1 MTESTAKIPAMQAVV
16 EVLKSEG
23 VDTVFGCPGAAILPL
38 YAALEADGSIEH
50 LIVRHEEGATHM
62 ADGWARTN
70 GNVGV
75 AIGTS
80 GPAGTNMITGLYT
93 CIADSIPIICITG
106 QAVSSKLH
114 QEAFQ
119 AVDIVDIAKPVTK
132 WAVQIKEAAQAPWIF
147 REAFRIAREGRPGPV
162 LIDIPLDV
170 QKQLITYRP
179 ELDAPLPLKTV
190 VPHAPRVEA
199 ALDMLLAAERPFILA
214 GGGVILSEAA
224 AELRELA
231 EYLQIPVQVTL
242 MGKGALPDDHPLN
255 IGMTGIQ
262 TSQRYANTSFLESD
276 LILAVGAR
284 FGDRHTGT
292 LDTYRGNRK
301 FIHVDIEPTQLGRV
315 FEPDLGIVSD
325 AKLFLQALLHAARSR
340 GAQSKAGAWVAR
352 VQELKQ
358 TLTRREDFD
367 TVPIKAPRVYKE
379 INEVFDEKAYFVTAI
394 GLYQIWGG
402 QHQKTHLPRHYQVCG
417 QAGPL
422 GWEIPAAI
430 GVKKALQNTDPDA
443 EVVGIVG
450 DYGFQFLVEELAVA
464 AQYNVP
470 FVLIMLNNEY
480 LGLIRQA
487 SIGYEMNYEV
497 NIHYD
502 EYGTDNVKIMEAY
515 GCSGRRVFN
524 PADIRPAIEWAR
536 KEAASTSRPVLVEI
550 MIEREANTPHGMS
563 IDGVKEFEPLPE
575 A

>member
-1 MTESTAKIPAMQAVV
+1 MSAKIPAMQAVV

-62 ADGWARTN
+62 ADGWARTS
-70 GNVGV
+70 GKVGV

-93 CIADSIPIICITG
+93 CHADSIPIVCITG
-106 QAVSSKLH
+106 QAVSTKLH

-119 AVDIVDIAKPVTK
+119 AVDIVEIAKPVTK
-132 WAVQIKEAAQAPWIF
+132 WAVQIKEAGQAPWIF

-162 LIDIPLDV
+162 LVDIPLDV
-170 QKQLITYRP
+170 QKQLITYDP
-179 ELDAPLPLKTV
+179 ALDAPFPVKAV
-190 VPHAPRVEA
+190 EPYEPRVEA
-199 ALDMLLAAERPFILA
+199 ALEMLLAAERPILLA
-214 GGGVILSEAA
+214 GGGVILAEAA

-231 EYLQIPVQVTL
+231 DYLQIPVQVTL
-242 MGKGALPDDHPLN
+242 MGKGALEDDHPLN

-262 TSQRYANTSFLESD
+262 TSQRYANASFLESD
-276 LILAVGAR
+276 LVLAVGAR

-292 LDTYRGNRK
+292 LDTYRGSRT
-301 FIHVDIEPTQLGRV
+301 FIHVDVEPTQLGRV

-325 AKLFLQALLHAARSR
+325 ARLFLRAMLRLARARHAPRR
-340 GAQSKAGAWVAR
+340 PGPWVTR
-352 VQELKQ
+352 VRELKR

-367 TVPIKAPRVYKE
+367 SVPVKAPRVYKE
-379 INEVFDEKAYFVTAI
+379 INEIFDERTYFVTAI

-402 QHQKTHLPRHYQVCG
+402 QHQKVHLPRHYQVCG

-430 GVKKALQNTDPDA
+430 GVRKALKHTEPDA

-450 DYGFQFLVEELAVA
+450 DYGFHFLVEELAVA
-464 AQYNVP
+464 AQYDVP
-470 FVLIMLNNEY
+470 FVIIMLNNEY

-487 SIGYEMNYEV
+487 SIGYGMNYEV
-497 NIHYD
+497 DIHYD
-502 EYGTDNVKIMEAY
+502 EFGTDNVKIMEAY
-515 GCSGRRVFN
+515 GCSGRRVLD
-524 PADIRPAIEWAR
+524 PAGIRPAIEWAR
-536 KEAASTSRPVLVEI
+536 KEASATSRPVLVEI
-550 MIEREANTPHGMS
+550 MIEREANTPHGVS
-563 IDGVKEFEPLPE
+563 IDAVKEFEPS
-575 A
+575 